1 MIWNEARDTLAAD
14 VEKKLKGQNSVYMM
28 ADSGAKGNMNQI
40 SQMAGMRGLVLDPNG
55 RIIDIPIKSNFREG
69 LTVLEYFL
77 STHGARKGLADTAIR
92 TADSGYLTRRLV
104 DVSQD
109 VIVSV
114 DDCGTTQGLWIER
127 IDAEGKQLSDDDLRA
142 KVLGRTLASAIY
154 NPTTGELIADAGQE
168 IGDHAEVGDGAYRD
182 ILGEI
187 VAANVEKLHVRT
199 VMACEAVHGVC
210 AACYGRNLASG
221 KLVDMGEAVG
231 IIAAQSIGEPGT
243 QLTMRTF
250 HTGGVARA
258 DITTGLPRVEELFEA
273 RVPKGAAILA
283 EREGAVSIEQTD
295 TGRILKVTS
304 VEQDT
309 ATFDLK
315 KGWDPAVAT
324 ATPVI
329 KDKTLIAVG
338 PNEEKKL
345 APIDGIAYVDDK
357 TILVRNEREETEEHL
372 VGHVYQIFV
381 EDGELVTPG
390 QQLTDGAK
398 DPQQVLVTLGPDAVQ
413 KYVIDEVQKVYKSQ
427 GVNTNDK
434 HIEVICRQM
443 LRKVSIV
450 YPGDTDLLQD
460 ERVDR
465 FEFNRINGEVLAQGG
480 EPATA
485 IPVLLGITKAS
496 LETDSFLSA
505 ASFQETT
512 RVLTEAA
519 INGKVDSLRGL
530 KENVII
536 GKLIP
541 AGSGYG
547 VSGGLDLS
555 NLDTVTLEAIE
566 EGRAATAVK
575 DPETASEE
583 DYAELMQSGA
593 LPNDDVTGEE
603 ADGYSVSSVE
613 DLEAQD
619 IS

>member
-1 MIWNEARDTLAAD
+1 
-14 VEKKLKGQNSVYMM
+14 
-28 ADSGAKGNMNQI
+28 MNQI

-55 RIIDIPIKSNFREG
+55 RIIDIPIRSNFREG

-109 VIVSV
+109 VIITEH
-114 DDCGTTQGLWIER
+114 DCGTAQGRVIER
-127 IDAEGKQLSDDDLRA
+127 VDIDGKPISDDDFRA
-142 KVLGRTLASAIY
+142 KVIGRTLISPVY
-154 NPTTGELIADAGQE
+154 HPKSGELIADAGEEISDHIE
-168 IGDHAEVGDGAYRD
+168 IGEGEYRD
-182 ILGEI
+182 LFGEMI
-187 VAANVEKLHVRT
+187 AAGVDKVHVRS
-199 VMACEAVHGVC
+199 VMHCESVHGVC
-210 AACYGRNLASG
+210 ALCYGRNLGSG

-283 EREGAVSIEQTD
+283 EREGVVSIEQGES
-295 TGRILKVTS
+295 GRILTITS
-304 VEQDT
+304 VEQDSS
-309 ATFDLK
+309 TFEMT

-324 ATPVI
+324 GTAVT
-329 KDKTLIAVG
+329 KDKSVIAVG

-345 APIDGIAYVDDK
+345 AAIDGTAYIDGK
-357 TILVRNEREETEEHL
+357 SILVRNEREEREDHQ
-372 VGHVYQIFV
+372 VQVMYQIFV
-381 EDGELVTPG
+381 EDGENVTPG

-413 KYVIDEVQKVYKSQ
+413 HYIIDEVQKVYKSQ

-465 FEFNRINGEVLAQGG
+465 FEFNRINEEVLAQGG

-485 IPVLLGITKAS
+485 MPVLLGITKAS

-547 VSGGLDLS
+547 VTGGLNLS
-555 NLDTVTLEAIE
+555 NLDTVTIEAIE
-566 EGRAATAVK
+566 EGRAATAVL
-575 DPETASEE
+575 DTDLATDE
-583 DYAELMQSGA
+583 DYAELMTAGV
-593 LPNDDVTGEE
+593 LPGDDGIDSESDGFTVASVDELESNDV
-603 ADGYSVSSVE
+603 V
-613 DLEAQD
+613 
-619 IS
+619 

>member
-1 MIWNEARDTLAAD
+1 MRKSAIGSISRTAPSRDVFAVELIDAD
-14 VEKKLKGQNSVYMM
+14 VDKLY
-28 ADSGAKGNMNQI
+28 
-40 SQMAGMRGLVLDPNG
+40 
-55 RIIDIPIKSNFREG
+55 
-69 LTVLEYFL
+69 
-77 STHGARKGLADTAIR
+77 
-92 TADSGYLTRRLV
+92 
-104 DVSQD
+104 
-109 VIVSV
+109 
-114 DDCGTTQGLWIER
+114 
-127 IDAEGKQLSDDDLRA
+127 
-142 KVLGRTLASAIY
+142 
-154 NPTTGELIADAGQE
+154 
-168 IGDHAEVGDGAYRD
+168 
-182 ILGEI
+182 
-187 VAANVEKLHVRT
+187 VRT
-199 VMACEAVHGVC
+199 VMVCDAVHGVC
-210 AACYGRNLASG
+210 ALCYGRNLGSG
-221 KLVDMGEAVG
+221 NWSSIGEAVG

-283 EREGAVSIEQTD
+283 EREGVVSIEQTD
-295 TGRILKVTS
+295 TGRMLKVSSIEQES
-304 VEQDT
+304 V
-309 ATFDLK
+309 TFDLL
-315 KGWDPAVAT
+315 KGWEPAVT
-324 ATPVI
+324 TGVQVI
-329 KDKTLIAVG
+329 KDKTVIAVG

-345 APIDGIAYVDDK
+345 AAIDGTAFVDNK
-357 TILVRNEREETEEHL
+357 AVLIRNEREEKEEHQ
-372 VGHVYQIFV
+372 VQVIYQIFV
-381 EDGELVTPG
+381 EDGDMVTPG

-413 KYVIDEVQKVYKSQ
+413 QYIIDEVQKVYKSQ

-450 YPGDTDLLQD
+450 YPGDTDFLQD

-465 FEFNRINGEVLAQGG
+465 FEFNRINSEILAQGG

-547 VSGGLDLS
+547 VTGKLNLS

-566 EGRAATAVK
+566 EGRAATAVL
-575 DPETASEE
+575 DVESATDE
-583 DYAELMQSGA
+583 DIAELMSTGL
-593 LPNDDVTGEE
+593 LPS
-603 ADGYSVSSVE
+603 ADGVDSEESGFTVADVE
-613 DLEAQD
+613 DLESGG
-619 IS
+619 IG